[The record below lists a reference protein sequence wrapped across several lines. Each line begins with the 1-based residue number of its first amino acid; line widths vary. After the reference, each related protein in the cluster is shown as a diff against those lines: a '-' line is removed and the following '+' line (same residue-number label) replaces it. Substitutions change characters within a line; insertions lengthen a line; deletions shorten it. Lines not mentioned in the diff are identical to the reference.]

1 MKGNIESDYS
11 MVGPNYML
19 LALSSTFMVKK
30 FGSVLRSL
38 VSLNSAGGQLKG
50 SSLRLILRVFEI
62 NL

>member
-1 MKGNIESDYS
+1 
-11 MVGPNYML
+11 ML